1 MKTISAWVGDSF
13 GVFLT
18 VSFLDNLL
26 FVLLCIVSTL
36 TLFRLPLRS
45 RSWKWLTAFALC
57 GAVAWLNTMQE
68 LRGFGSGSV
77 LSTVQ
82 LLYPFFLTGLFFS
95 PRSFWK
101 SSVIVLGG
109 NLVDVIKYF
118 LLILFFNFSY
128 DGRSA
133 ALDLC
138 MDTAICFA
146 LLIVMTGVFL
156 FFARRRNTELPI
168 LQIRLPLYFLI
179 VLTLVVFMTTMLLLG
194 VNHSSARPA
203 ELIFTLANIPLFTG
217 TAIYSAVVIART
229 RASEENYKAIVD
241 QQIRHYEQMEKK
253 NEELRI
259 FRHDFPKQ
267 IRPLAACLH
276 EGRIEEAEEM
286 LRHFDQSIE
295 YARPRYATGNTM
307 LDTVLECAQQTA
319 QAEGIQIV
327 WQPGSLFPHT
337 GIAPEDIYTIFPNAL
352 DNAVEACRRLGEP
365 CAVTVSSRIAG
376 NAVYVR
382 IKNPVAGKVNVRANG
397 IETTKADKTRH
408 GFGIRSMK
416 KAAAKYGSDN
426 LRFTQENGF
435 FFVDMELRL
444 PEQEE
449 A

>member
-82 LLYPFFLTGLFFS
+82 LLYPFFLTGLFFP

-146 LLIVMTGVFL
+146 LLIVMTGAFL

-229 RASEENYKAIVD
+229 RASEENYKAMVE
-241 QQIRHYEQMEKK
+241 QQIRHFEQMEKK

-286 LRHFDQSIE
+286 L
-295 YARPRYATGNTM
+295 
-307 LDTVLECAQQTA
+307 
-319 QAEGIQIV
+319 
-327 WQPGSLFPHT
+327 
-337 GIAPEDIYTIFPNAL
+337 
-352 DNAVEACRRLGEP
+352 
-365 CAVTVSSRIAG
+365 
-376 NAVYVR
+376 
-382 IKNPVAGKVNVRANG
+382 
-397 IETTKADKTRH
+397 
-408 GFGIRSMK
+408 
-416 KAAAKYGSDN
+416 
-426 LRFTQENGF
+426 
-435 FFVDMELRL
+435 
-444 PEQEE
+444 
-449 A
+449 